1 MIVHNL
7 YLVRP
12 LIGPPKDY
20 TPLVVDPDGV
30 KTRQIA
36 PEGFKTVARR
46 NGEVAEPARLV
57 DLDEFSQ
64 RHAGYCR
71 QTAIVPSPEQ
81 LLCVPVCEGLDQSGC
96 PLAPLL
102 ITSQVTRWKSSR
114 SFGTCDAAGSTDS
127 RLPSR
132 RHRRCAG
139 IGAGNRRRVRLRLS
153 SMRVSSVMAPLW
165 SSDQLDRPRITP
177 INSLKLLSW
186 VWQGS

>member
-114 SFGTCDAAGSTDS
+114 SFGTSDAAGSTDS

-139 IGAGNRRRVRLRLS
+139 IGAGNRRRCACGC
-153 SMRVSSVMAPLW
+153 RVCVC
-165 SSDQLDRPRITP
+165 RP
-177 INSLKLLSW
+177 SW
-186 VWQGS
+186 LHYGRQTSWIGPG